1 MSMPP
6 FLSGILA
13 IIRWQDV
20 LDILLNSY
28 ILFRLYILLRGTRL
42 FRIAIFIAVLLL
54 LQRAIAFSGM
64 IITNTV
70 IQYIT
75 ALIAIGVLIVFRYEI
90 RSLFQS
96 KSFRDVFWRISQ
108 PPTQSPIEILV
119 ESAFRLTTQRIG
131 ALMVFPG
138 RQSLDGLLQGGIPW
152 QGKISQEM
160 IESIFWPDNPVHDG
174 AAVIVGHRVM
184 MVSVILPLSE
194 KSDLPSKYG
203 TRHRAALG
211 LAEKSDALVVVI
223 SEERNVIEV
232 AKGGKLHSMTNRQQL
247 EGALRH
253 HMGIGVVPA
262 VRQRSERWPS
272 ALAAVVSLLII
283 FGIWSS
289 LSLGVVRTLATV
301 EAPVEYVKRDP
312 DMEIIETSAT
322 SVKLQLSGSRGL
334 IGTITPNQIKV
345 RFDLTQ
351 AKPGLNAYT
360 VTEDNISLPPGI
372 NIKKV
377 DPPQVNILLDALGQ
391 KSLPVQVDWVG
402 SLPNSILI
410 QDVQVDPPRL
420 TVSGGQLLLKDIHTL
435 YTAKVPVDG
444 IHQSGTLKAAMA
456 LDPPSLKLV
465 PGQPTEVEIRY
476 KVRWRSQEEA
486 P

>member
-1 MSMPP
+1 MSMPS
-6 FLSGILA
+6 FLSGIVA

-42 FRIAIFIAVLLL
+42 LRIAIFIAVLLL

-90 RSLFQS
+90 RSLFQA
-96 KSFRDVFWRISQ
+96 KSFRDIFWRITQ
-108 PPTQSPIEILV
+108 PPTRSPIEILV
-119 ESAFRLTTQRIG
+119 ESAFRLTSQRIG
-131 ALMVFPG
+131 ALLVFPG
-138 RQSLDGLLQGGIPW
+138 RQSLDGLLQGGIAW

-174 AAVIVGHRVM
+174 AAVIVGQRVA

-211 LAEKSDALVVVI
+211 LAEKSDALVVVV
-223 SEERNVIEV
+223 SEERSAIEV
-232 AKGGKLHSMTNRQQL
+232 AKGGKLHSMANRQQL
-247 EGALRH
+247 EAALRH
-253 HMGIGVVPA
+253 HLGSGVVPA
-262 VRQRSERWPS
+262 VRQRSERWSS
-272 ALAAVVSLLII
+272 ALAAAVSFLII
-283 FGIWSS
+283 FSIWSS
-289 LSLGVVRTLATV
+289 LSLGVVRTLTTV

-322 SVKLQLSGSRGL
+322 SVKIQLSGSRGM
-334 IGTITPNQIKV
+334 IGTLTPNQIKV

-351 AKPGLNAYT
+351 AKPGLNTYT
-360 VTEDNISLPPGI
+360 VTEENISLPPGI

-377 DPPQVNILLDALGQ
+377 DPPQVNVLLDALGQ
-391 KSLPVQVDWVG
+391 KTLPVQVDWSG
-402 SLPNSILI
+402 TLPAGILI
-410 QDVQVDPPRL
+410 QDVKVDPPQL
-420 TVSGGQLLLKDIHTL
+420 TVSGGQLLLKDIQTL
-435 YTAKVPVDG
+435 YTAKIPVDD
-444 IHQSGTLKAAMA
+444 IQHSGVREAPVV
-456 LDPPSLKLV
+456 LDPPSLKLP
-465 PGQPTEVEIRY
+465 PGQPTDVQVRFT
-476 KVRWRSQEEA
+476 VRWRSQEEA